1 MEVIDK
7 KRKEWELDVSD
18 WEYKMSGC
26 TGILIYEFMWL
37 QRNTMLLPS
46 TEQMKQDLLA
56 TRANIV
62 EFIIEKI
69 LS

>member
-1 MEVIDK
+1 
-7 KRKEWELDVSD
+7 
-18 WEYKMSGC
+18 MSGC

-37 QRNTMLLPS
+37 QRNTLLLPS

-69 LS
+69 FKLKTALFK